1 MVFLVHSLNRNVFDV
16 KSIKERQATT
26 DSMFEPLGEILDMM
40 RHYGVVIPE
49 ETLVQFQ
56 ELPEKW
62 ANTKRLTVISMQQVA
77 PLQTLEVIKLKKKTI
92 NVDKAQNEFRRTF
105 LRTKFFKT
113 KCTQP
118 YEYLGYAHTMI
129 AELEK
134 DITVHNV
141 SLKIRNG

>member
-1 MVFLVHSLNRNVFDV
+1 
-16 KSIKERQATT
+16 
-26 DSMFEPLGEILDMM
+26 MFEPMGAILEMM

-62 ANTKRLTVISMQQVA
+62 ANTKRLTLIAIQQVA
-77 PLQTLEVIKLKKKTI
+77 PLQALEVNKLKQKTTKL
-92 NVDKAQNEFRRTF
+92 DRTQNDFRRKFT
-105 LRTKFFKT
+105 RMKFFKV

-118 YEYLGYAHTMI
+118 YDYLFHANIVI

-134 DITVHNV
+134 NVEDHNV
-141 SLKIRNG
+141 RHKLIHERNEM